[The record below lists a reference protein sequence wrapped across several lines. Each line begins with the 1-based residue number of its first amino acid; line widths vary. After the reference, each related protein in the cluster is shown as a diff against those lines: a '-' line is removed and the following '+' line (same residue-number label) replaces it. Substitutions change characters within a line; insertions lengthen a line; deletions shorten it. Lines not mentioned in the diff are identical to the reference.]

1 MKSVKFSYFR
11 RGKIV
16 SHSKVT
22 SRPKLAYLNS
32 KVLAL
37 MLLVRPKAV
46 GTVVQ
51 NRSWIVILEL
61 GNNNLH
67 QRQCVLEAVTIH

>member
-1 MKSVKFSYFR
+1 
-11 RGKIV
+11 
-16 SHSKVT
+16 
-22 SRPKLAYLNS
+22 
-32 KVLAL
+32 

-51 NRSWIVILEL
+51 NRSWVVILEL

-67 QRQCVLEAVTIH
+67 QRLCVLEAVTSH